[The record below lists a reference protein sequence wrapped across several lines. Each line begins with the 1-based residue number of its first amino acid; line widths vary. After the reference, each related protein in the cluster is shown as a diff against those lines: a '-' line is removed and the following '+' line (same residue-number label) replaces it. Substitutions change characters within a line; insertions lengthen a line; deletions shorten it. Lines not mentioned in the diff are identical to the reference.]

1 MNSMMTSGNMSN
13 HDLPLVDVN
22 VTSFDREY
30 LHWSLIIV
38 EVGAV
43 VVIVIGD
50 ISMLMMFFTRKLL
63 GQSTN
68 ILVFSVAI
76 GDLVTGLLTLPLAML
91 QKSRPGHFPAQTWH
105 ARTERERPR
114 WETAEGGAS

>member
-1 MNSMMTSGNMSN
+1 FLLDDISGAAQAGDAPVDSLDPPSLSPQMTSGNMSR
-13 HDLPLVDVN
+13 HESPAIDGN

-30 LHWSLIIV
+30 LHWSFIII
-38 EVGAV
+38 EVAAI

-68 ILVFSVAI
+68 ILVFSVGI
-76 GDLVTGLLTLPLAML
+76 GDLVTGLLALPLAMM
-91 QKSRPGHFPAQTWH
+91 QK
-105 ARTERERPR
+105 
-114 WETAEGGAS
+114 

>member
-1 MNSMMTSGNMSN
+1 MSGPGTPVV
-13 HDLPLVDVN
+13 DLN

-30 LHWSLIIV
+30 LHWSFIII
-38 EVGAV
+38 EVAAV

-76 GDLVTGLLTLPLAML
+76 GDLVTGLMALPLAMM
-91 QKSRPGHFPAQTWH
+91 QKVWMFF
-105 ARTERERPR
+105 
-114 WETAEGGAS
+114 